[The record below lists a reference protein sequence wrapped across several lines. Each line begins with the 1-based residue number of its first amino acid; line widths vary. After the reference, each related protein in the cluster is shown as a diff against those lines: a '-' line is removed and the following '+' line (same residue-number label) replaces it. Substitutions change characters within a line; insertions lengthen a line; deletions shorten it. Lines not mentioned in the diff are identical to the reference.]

1 MKWYSEKELKKLMG
15 HTITLPLLEQME
27 YKEKLHCGDCPFW
40 KEERGGSG
48 NCELKAI
55 TYRYSK
61 TYMDDECSEGFA
73 R

>member
-1 MKWYSEKELKKLMG
+1 MKWYSEKELKKWMG

-27 YKEKLHCGDCPFW
+27 YKEKLHCNDCPFW

-55 TYRYSK
+55 TYKYSK